1 MALVGKAFGLGGLTG
16 VAIKK
21 SMGKKPKVQTPSA
34 PTPKLRSHIR
44 AACSGVSTG
53 SPCSRQSIITKSLP
67 RPWYLANDTFAA
79 MVGGALLRLANVP
92 TPRSAVPL
100 VAVLVT
106 ALVEG
111 SIASAAA

>member
-1 MALVGKAFGLGGLTG
+1 
-16 VAIKK
+16 
-21 SMGKKPKVQTPSA
+21 
-34 PTPKLRSHIR
+34 
-44 AACSGVSTG
+44 
-53 SPCSRQSIITKSLP
+53 
-67 RPWYLANDTFAA
+67 